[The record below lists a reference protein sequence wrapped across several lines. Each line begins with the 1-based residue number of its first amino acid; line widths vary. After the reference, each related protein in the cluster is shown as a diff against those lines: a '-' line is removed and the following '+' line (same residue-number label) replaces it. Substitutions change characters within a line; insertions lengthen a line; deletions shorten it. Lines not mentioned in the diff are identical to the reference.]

1 MAHTSFFFDLD
12 GTITDSKQGIIN
24 SVLYSLNHFGIR
36 ASADSLLFFIGP
48 PLKQSFARYFPGDS
62 ARVAVAVEKYREYF
76 RRQGMFEN
84 QVYPGVPQML
94 ERLIEQGHRIHL
106 ATSKPEVFARQ
117 ILDHFQLSRY
127 FSFVA
132 GAELNGARNDKVDV
146 LRYALQETGADVSH
160 SLMVGDRFHDVVG
173 GHAVGMKTV
182 GVLYGY
188 GSRQELESVHA
199 DYICQSMTD
208 LQTTLLALGAE
219 MRH

>member
-1 MAHTSFFFDLD
+1 MASTSFFFDLD
-12 GTITDSKQGIIN
+12 GTVTDSKQGIIN
-24 SVLYSLNHFGIR
+24 SVLYALGHFGIR
-36 ASADSLLFFIGP
+36 ARADSLLFFIGP

-62 ARVAVAVEKYREYF
+62 SQVALAVEKYREYF

-94 ERLIEQGHRIHL
+94 ERLVAQGHKLYL
-106 ATSKPEVFARQ
+106 ATSKPEIFARQ
-117 ILDHFQLSRY
+117 IVDHFGLAPY

-132 GAELNGARNDKVDV
+132 GAELNGSRNDKVDV
-146 LRYALQETGADVSH
+146 LRYALQETGADGAH
-160 SLMVGDRFHDVVG
+160 ALMIGDRFHDIVG

-199 DYICQSMTD
+199 DYLCSTISD

>member
-1 MAHTSFFFDLD
+1 MAQTSCVFDLD
-12 GTITDSKQGIIN
+12 GTITDSQEGILN
-24 SVLYSLNHFGIR
+24 SVMYALDHFGISVR
-36 ASADSLLFFIGP
+36 KDSLLFFIGP

-62 ARVAVAVEKYREYF
+62 ERVALAVEKYREYF

-84 QVYPGVPQML
+84 KVYPGVPQML
-94 ERLIEQGHRIHL
+94 ERLLAQGHHIHL

-117 ILDHFQLSRY
+117 ILEHFGLSPC

-132 GAELNGARNDKVDV
+132 GAELHGGRNDKVDV
-146 LRYALQETGADVSH
+146 LRYALKETGADVAH
-160 SLMVGDRFHDVVG
+160 SLMVGDRLHDVVG
-173 GHAVGMKTV
+173 GHAVDMKTV

-199 DYICQSMTD
+199 DYLCENVSD

-219 MRH
+219 MCR